1 MGTDVA
7 IHSYEIQMSVETP
20 ARNFTKRCQY
30 LHVSHVDLPA
40 NFTQQ
45 GLQIRCV
52 LCDEEAPFTFP
63 ASHSY
68 TVHALM

>member
-30 LHVSHVDLPA
+30 LHVPHVDLPA

-45 GLQIRCV
+45 GCKYGV
-52 LCDEEAPFTFP
+52 LCGEETSFTIP

-68 TVHALM
+68 MVHALM